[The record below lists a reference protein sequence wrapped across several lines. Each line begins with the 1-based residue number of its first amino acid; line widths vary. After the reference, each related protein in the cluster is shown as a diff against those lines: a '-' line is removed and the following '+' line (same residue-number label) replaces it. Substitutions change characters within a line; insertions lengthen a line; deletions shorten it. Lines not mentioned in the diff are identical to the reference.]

1 MRLALLGGTFDPIHL
16 GHLLLAEVAR
26 DQLRLDRVLFVPAG
40 DPPHKQERLKSA
52 ACHRWAMTGLAISA
66 NECFE
71 LSPVDLE
78 RPGPHYSTDTVRLIR
93 SSHGVS
99 SEDCFF
105 VVGGDSLEDLPAWH
119 HPAELIRLCRLA
131 VAPRPDYRP
140 DVAELERHL
149 PGLSARLDWLP
160 MPALGISATD
170 IRLRVRE
177 GRTIRYQVPESVQQ
191 YIEQHGLYRGE
202 GEV

>member
-1 MRLALLGGTFDPIHL
+1 MRLALLGGTFDPVHL

-40 DPPHKQERLKSA
+40 DPPHKQEKLKSA
-52 ACHRWAMTGLAISA
+52 ACHRRAMTGLAIAA

-93 SSHGVS
+93 SSYGVS
-99 SEDCFF
+99 GEDCFF
-105 VVGGDSLEDLPAWH
+105 AIGADSLEDLPTWH
-119 HPAELIRLCRLA
+119 RPDELIRLCRLA
-131 VAPRPDYRP
+131 IAPRPDYRP
-140 DVAELERHL
+140 DMAALERLL
-149 PGLSARLDWLP
+149 PGLSARLDWLH
-160 MPALGISATD
+160 MPALGISSTD
-170 IRLRVRE
+170 IRLRARQ
-177 GRTIRYQVPESVQQ
+177 GRTIRYLVPESVRQ
-191 YIEQHGLYRGE
+191 YIEQYGLYRGD